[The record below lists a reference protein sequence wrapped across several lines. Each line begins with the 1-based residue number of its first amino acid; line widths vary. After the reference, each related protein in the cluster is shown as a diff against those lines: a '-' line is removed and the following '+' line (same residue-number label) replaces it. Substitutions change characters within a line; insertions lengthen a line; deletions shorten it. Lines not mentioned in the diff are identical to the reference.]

1 MQLNKPLCSLSD
13 FNHLDVCLLSYVCG
27 FQPVII
33 WYFFVQICSI
43 LIFIPWRP
51 WNDSHGGNQNRIV
64 VFRWPWSD
72 FNPTTILQAI
82 GFGLLFSGDRLVDS
96 KQDLF
101 VAFDLLLVNWP
112 GFLPNNDTYWFWL
125 LLCIF
130 VLLKPKDDNLWLR
143 RPDTPFQIDSDIP
156 MWQIEI
162 LFYFCATVITI
173 FFSMVCT
180 NLTASCLC
188 LCLPS

>member
-1 MQLNKPLCSLSD
+1 MPTFLRVRVSA
-13 FNHLDVCLLSYVCG
+13 SYYL
-27 FQPVII
+27 I
-33 WYFFVQICSI
+33 FFVQICSI

-112 GFLPNNDTYWFWL
+112 GFLPNNDTYWSWL

-130 VLLKPKDDNLWLR
+130 VLLEPKDDNLWLR
-143 RPDTPFQIDSDIP
+143 RPDTPFQIDIVYTYVTNWDL
-156 MWQIEI
+156 I
-162 LFYFCATVITI
+162 LFLCHHNNYFLQYGMHKSYC
-173 FFSMVCT
+173 
-180 NLTASCLC
+180 
-188 LCLPS
+188 